1 MPIFRGS
8 KDATV
13 ASGDIV
19 ATQGDIAEALTS
31 AQQAQ
36 AASEAAQ
43 AAAEAALDN
52 FDDRYLGA
60 KTSDP
65 TVDNDGDSL
74 IDGALYYNTVDVITR
89 VYDVSEGTWS
99 NLKPSA
105 TEQANI
111 NVLVPIASEVV
122 DVSQSSDAVDIIASD
137 LAGAGF
143 DYDLGTITA
152 VTEGVLGTP
161 NGYIITLF
169 NIRDDI
175 VTVGDNDT
183 NVTTVADNISNV
195 NTVATDISDVTTVAG
210 ISTDVTTVSGIS
222 GDVTTV
228 SGISTDVTTVAG
240 IDTDVTTVSGISS
253 DVTSVSG
260 ISSDVSTVSS
270 INTDVTTV
278 AANVTDVTNFSDV
291 YIGPSAT
298 EPATRTDGSPLQAGD
313 LYFDTSLDSL
323 RFYDGTSWGTLS
335 SRTDAEIRGLFS
347 ADGDITYNSSTG
359 TFSFTERTDAQVR
372 GLFSAADDLTYNS
385 TTGEFSVTTYKDADV
400 DAHLSGGTGVTY
412 STGTIS
418 IGQDVGTTADV
429 TFNSVT
435 ADEIDCGS
443 IA

>member
-52 FDDRYLGA
+52 FDDRYLGSKA
-60 KTSDP
+60 SDP
-65 TVDNDGDSL
+65 TVDNDGDPL
-74 IDGALYYNTVDVITR
+74 IDGALYYNTVNVITR

-111 NVLVPIASEVV
+111 NALGPIASEVEIVSNNIADVSTVSDNITDVNAVGGNIADVSVVADDLNETVSEIETVANNITNVNNVGNSIADVTDVNTVAGISTDITTVVTFESEIV

-169 NIRDDI
+169 DI
-175 VTVGDNDT
+175 HQ
-183 NVTTVADNISNV
+183 
-195 NTVATDISDVTTVAG
+195 
-210 ISTDVTTVSGIS
+210 
-222 GDVTTV
+222 
-228 SGISTDVTTVAG
+228 
-240 IDTDVTTVSGISS
+240 
-253 DVTSVSG
+253 
-260 ISSDVSTVSS
+260 
-270 INTDVTTV
+270 
-278 AANVTDVTNFSDV
+278 
-291 YIGPSAT
+291 
-298 EPATRTDGSPLQAGD
+298 R
-313 LYFDTSLDSL
+313 
-323 RFYDGTSWGTLS
+323 
-335 SRTDAEIRGLFS
+335 
-347 ADGDITYNSSTG
+347 
-359 TFSFTERTDAQVR
+359 
-372 GLFSAADDLTYNS
+372 
-385 TTGEFSVTTYKDADV
+385 
-400 DAHLSGGTGVTY
+400 
-412 STGTIS
+412 
-418 IGQDVGTTADV
+418 
-429 TFNSVT
+429 
-435 ADEIDCGS
+435 
-443 IA
+443 